1 VLIVEDDA
9 DVVDLLRYNL
19 SKAGFG
25 VLIARDGL
33 KGLEIARKD
42 RPDLVVLDLR
52 IPQMDGYAV
61 FKALKNDSDTAAL
74 PIVILTARAEPR
86 ERVHGLEIGADDYM
100 TKPFSP
106 RELVLRVQALL
117 RRSRSG
123 AQNDV
128 LEVDNF
134 QVDRNSFGIRLEGR
148 RLDLTT
154 TEFKSR
160 IISPFVFT
168 MLVAEIAGSTAQAL
182 LRTAAQ
188 ARARHGTRPAW
199 EWRGYQNARPFRG
212 DLRCSLWSRASA
224 RRRWR
229 PHWPLPALP
238 FYTEHT
244 TAPRNPPV
252 QAARIG
258 R

>member
-1 VLIVEDDA
+1 MEDTVLIVEDDA

-52 IPQMDGYAV
+52 LPQMDGYAV
-61 FKALKNDSDTAAL
+61 CKALKNDSDTTSL
-74 PIVILTARAEPR
+74 PIVILTARAEPG

-106 RELVLRVQALL
+106 RELVLRVKALL

-154 TEFKSR
+154 TEFKLLAALIERRGHTQSR
-160 IISPFVFT
+160 QTLLYDVWGTGSDGNSDGRHSYSP
-168 MLVAEIAGSTAQAL
+168 
-182 LRTAAQ
+182 
-188 ARARHGTRPAW
+188 
-199 EWRGYQNARPFRG
+199 
-212 DLRCSLWSRASA
+212 SA
-224 RRRWR
+224 RKAWQPRSEGGNSPR
-229 PHWPLPALP
+229 PGVSLQLGPGP
-238 FYTEHT
+238 
-244 TAPRNPPV
+244 
-252 QAARIG
+252 
-258 R
+258 

>member
-1 VLIVEDDA
+1 VEDPFLLLQGIAHRNIAPCQSSASLAIRPDAMEDTVLIVEDDA

-33 KGLEIARKD
+33 KGLEIARRG

-52 IPQMDGYAV
+52 LPQMDGYAV
-61 FKALKNDSDTAAL
+61 CKALKNDSDTTAL
-74 PIVILTARAEPR
+74 PIVILTARAEPG

-106 RELVLRVQALL
+106 RELVLRVKALL

-128 LEVDNF
+128 LEVGNF

-154 TEFKSR
+154 TEFKLLAALIERRGRTQSR
-160 IISPFVFT
+160 QT
-168 MLVAEIAGSTAQAL
+168 L
-182 LRTAAQ
+182 LYDVW
-188 ARARHGTRPAW
+188 G
-199 EWRGYQNARPFRG
+199 
-212 DLRCSLWSRASA
+212 
-224 RRRWR
+224 
-229 PHWPLPALP
+229 
-238 FYTEHT
+238 
-244 TAPRNPPV
+244 
-252 QAARIG
+252 
-258 R
+258 

>member
-1 VLIVEDDA
+1 MEDTVLIVEDDA

-19 SKAGFG
+19 GKAGFG

-52 IPQMDGYAV
+52 LPQMDGYAV
-61 FKALKNDSDTAAL
+61 CKALKNDSDTAAL

-106 RELVLRVQALL
+106 RELVLRVQTLL

-154 TEFKSR
+154 TEFKLLAALIERRGRTQSR
-160 IISPFVFT
+160 QS
-168 MLVAEIAGSTAQAL
+168 L
-182 LRTAAQ
+182 LYDVWGYQ
-188 ARARHGTRPAW
+188 DPMETRPVDTHIRRLREKLGSHAQRV
-199 EWRGYQNARPFRG
+199 ETVRGEGYRINPVP
-212 DLRCSLWSRASA
+212 D
-224 RRRWR
+224 
-229 PHWPLPALP
+229 PPI
-238 FYTEHT
+238 
-244 TAPRNPPV
+244 RNM
-252 QAARIG
+252 
-258 R
+258 

>member
-1 VLIVEDDA
+1 MEDTVLIVEDDA

-19 SKAGFG
+19 SKAGFD

-33 KGLEIARKD
+33 KGLEIARRG

-52 IPQMDGYAV
+52 LPQMDGYAV
-61 FKALKNDSDTAAL
+61 CKALKNDSDTTAL
-74 PIVILTARAEPR
+74 PIVILTARAEPG

-106 RELVLRVQALL
+106 RELVLRVKALL

-154 TEFKSR
+154 TEFKLLAALIERRGRTQSR
-160 IISPFVFT
+160 QT
-168 MLVAEIAGSTAQAL
+168 L
-182 LRTAAQ
+182 LYDV
-188 ARARHGTRPAW
+188 W
-199 EWRGYQNARPFRG
+199 GYQDPMETRTVDTHIRRLREKLGSHAQRVETVRG
-212 DLRCSLWSRASA
+212 EGYR
-224 RRRWR
+224 
-229 PHWPLPALP
+229 
-238 FYTEHT
+238 F
-244 TAPRNPPV
+244 NPVLDP
-252 QAARIG
+252 
-258 R
+258 